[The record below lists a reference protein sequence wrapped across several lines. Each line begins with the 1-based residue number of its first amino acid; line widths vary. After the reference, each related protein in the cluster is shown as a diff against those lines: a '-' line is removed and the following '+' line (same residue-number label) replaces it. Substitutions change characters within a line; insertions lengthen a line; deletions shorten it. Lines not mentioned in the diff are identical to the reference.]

1 MRPVSINKVGEGSI
15 LGKSIYSSDGRL
27 LLGKGVGLDSK
38 IINILKKHQILY
50 VYIDDEISEGIEIEG
65 VVDDAVKIEAITSIR
80 RIFMRAMYKC
90 RGKEKIEWIPLKAQL
105 EVEEIIE
112 SLINN
117 LKEKE
122 NLIYSMIQLL
132 GTDAYIYEHSVNVAI
147 LSIITAKAIGLSKEE
162 IRDIAMGAL
171 LHDIGMAKI
180 DSDILFKFNKL
191 SNREK
196 EIMKKHTEY
205 GYDMVRDDL
214 SISYITKQIIYS
226 HHELLD
232 GSGYPRGLSGQ
243 EILETTMITTICNMF
258 DIMTNDRGNNTKIPI
273 YKALEVL
280 SSMAIKKIDL
290 RIFSKFAEN
299 IAVYPIGTGV
309 LLEDGRKGIVVD
321 VHRSCPTRPII
332 RIFESDDFKNCYEL
346 DLMKKLNV
354 FIKDTIEL

>member
-1 MRPVSINKVGEGSI
+1 MRPVNISKVVEGAI

-27 LLGKGVGLDSK
+27 LLSRGVGLDSK

-147 LSIITAKAIGLSKEE
+147 LSIITAKALGIDTKE
-162 IRDIAMGAL
+162 IKDIAMGAL
-171 LHDIGMAKI
+171 LHDIGMAKV
-180 DSDILFKFNKL
+180 DSNILHKFNNL
-191 SNREK
+191 SSIEK

-232 GSGYPRGLSGQ
+232 GSGYPRGLRGE
-243 EILETTMITTICNMF
+243 EIPETTMITIICNMF
-258 DIMTNDRGNNTKIPI
+258 DTMTTDRGNNNKVPI
-273 YKALEVL
+273 YRALEIL
-280 SSMAIKKIDL
+280 SSITMKKIDL
-290 RIFSKFAEN
+290 RVFCKFAEN

-332 RIFESDDFKNCYEL
+332 RIIESDDHKNCYEI
-346 DLMKKLNV
+346 DMMKKLNV